1 MERRQIN
8 PVAYPNI
15 TGLWGFVR
23 SLSALLQPA
32 SAPLPDSEEDL
43 NWMDASLDDAY
54 AGRST
59 NTLYR
64 LFESVKKHHPNSQI
78 VSLDDLCFDLSG
90 FFASKNATEDVL
102 IGAQFPKQHVMLT
115 RSEKVRNGRNFDRI
129 HHEEETYQCAQ
140 LERSLRN
147 GVFEVDYESTHFNI
161 YQFHWTD
168 FHTAMRAIY
177 LVFDGEDLTA
187 GTKLVQDVYDWME
200 NLKDEIW
207 VFDQGWRKD
216 KDMYHVVQS
225 ADWKRI
231 VLEADMLHNLRR
243 DTSVFFD
250 SEDAYKSLNVAWKR
264 GILLIGS
271 PGNGKTEAIKA
282 IIKDASVPC
291 LYVKSF
297 KSPRGPEFG
306 IRAIFKKARQS
317 APCIL
322 VLEDLDSL
330 LEPMTRSF
338 FLNELDGLES
348 NHGILTVATTNH
360 PENIDQ
366 AILNRPSRF
375 DTKYVFDLPS
385 PYLRQKYI
393 NMWLL
398 KLESLGIGVNGDQ
411 YASREIF
418 GEELSLRT
426 EGWSFAYLK
435 ELFVSFQLSRAAL
448 RSTGV
453 AAGDTTQEIFQHV
466 ETLGKQVAMGGSA
479 SAGEPDIALSDAS
492 LRTMRMAHMGR

>member
-1 MERRQIN
+1 M
-8 PVAYPNI
+8 
-15 TGLWGFVR
+15 TGLWEFVR
-23 SLSALLQPA
+23 SLSVLLLLTPA
-32 SAPLPDSEEDL
+32 SASPPHSEPAF
-43 NWMDASLDDAY
+43 NWMDAALDDAY
-54 AGRST
+54 AGRSV
-59 NTLYR
+59 NTHYR
-64 LFESVKKHHPNSQI
+64 LFESVKKHHPNDQI
-78 VSLDDLCFDLSG
+78 LSLDDPYIDLSG
-90 FFASKNATEDVL
+90 FLVSKNVTEDVL
-102 IGAQFPKQHVMLT
+102 IGAQVPKQHIMLT
-115 RSEKVRNGRNFDRI
+115 RSDNARNSWVSGPFYD
-129 HHEEETYQCAQ
+129 EEETHQPPT
-140 LERSLRN
+140 LEKALRN
-147 GVFEVDYESTHFNI
+147 GVFEVDYASTHFNI

-168 FHTAMRAIY
+168 FHGPMRAIY

-187 GTKLVQDVYDWME
+187 GTQLVQDIYHWME

-216 KDMYHVVQS
+216 KDMYKVVQS
-225 ADWKRI
+225 ADWKGI
-231 VLEADMLHNLRR
+231 ILEADMLHNLRR

-250 SEDAYKSLNVAWKR
+250 SEDAYRSLNVAWKR

-282 IIKDASVPC
+282 IIKGAAVPC

-297 KSPRGPEFG
+297 QSPMGPEYG
-306 IRAIFKKARQS
+306 IRTIFKKARQS

-360 PENIDQ
+360 PEKIDQ

-375 DTKYVFDLPS
+375 DTKYIFDLPS
-385 PYLRQKYI
+385 PHLRKKYI
-393 NMWLL
+393 DIWLL
-398 KLESLGIGVNGDQ
+398 KLESLGIVVNGDQ
-411 YASREIF
+411 FASIEEF
-418 GEELSLRT
+418 GQELSLRT

-448 RSTGV
+448 KSTGAGV
-453 AAGDTTQEIFQHV
+453 GDTTQEIFQHV
-466 ETLGKQVAMGGSA
+466 ETLGKQIVMGA
-479 SAGEPDIALSDAS
+479 SSSGDEPDNAQSDVFFS
-492 LRTMRMAHMGR
+492 GRPVVQWGRMVR

>member
-1 MERRQIN
+1 MAN
-8 PVAYPNI
+8 ANK
-15 TGLWGFVR
+15 TGLWHLVR
-23 SLSALLQPA
+23 SLWILLLMSPA
-32 SAPLPDSEEDL
+32 ASPAPDSVAAS
-43 NWMDASLDDAY
+43 NWMDAALDNAY
-54 AGRST
+54 AGRT
-59 NTLYR
+59 ANTHYR
-64 LFESVKKHHPNSQI
+64 LFELVKKQHPNSQI
-78 VSLDDLCFDLSG
+78 LSLDDPNFDLTG
-90 FFASKNATEDVL
+90 FLASKNITEDVL
-102 IGAQFPKQHVMLT
+102 IGAQVPKQHIVLT
-115 RSEKVRNGRNFDRI
+115 RSDNARNFRDFRRY
-129 HHEEETYQCAQ
+129 HGEEETYQLPT
-140 LERSLRN
+140 LEKSLQN
-147 GVFEVDYESTHFNI
+147 GGFEVDYASTHFNI
-161 YQFHWTD
+161 YQFDWYSPI
-168 FHTAMRAIY
+168 RAIY
-177 LVFDGEDLTA
+177 LVFDGDDLTA
-187 GTKLVQDVYDWME
+187 GTELVQDVYDWME
-200 NLKDEIW
+200 NVKDEIW
-207 VFDQGWRKD
+207 VFDQ
-216 KDMYHVVQS
+216 S
-225 ADWKRI
+225 ADWNGI

-264 GILLIGS
+264 GILLIGP

-282 IIKDASVPC
+282 IIKGTSVPC

-297 KSPRGPEFG
+297 KSHDGPEFG
-306 IRAIFKKARQS
+306 IRTIFKKARQS

-360 PENIDQ
+360 PENIDH

-411 YASREIF
+411 YASIEVF
-418 GEELSLRT
+418 AEELALRT

-448 RSTGV
+448 QSTGV

-466 ETLGKQVAMGGSA
+466 ETLGKQVAMDASSSA
-479 SAGEPDIALSDAS
+479 DDPDAALSAMS
-492 LRTMRMAHMGR
+492 FRGMRMQMGRMMR

>member
-1 MERRQIN
+1 M
-8 PVAYPNI
+8 AHPNM
-15 TGLWGFVR
+15 TGLWEFVR
-23 SLSALLQPA
+23 SLSVLLLLTPA
-32 SAPLPDSEEDL
+32 AASPPHSEPAF
-43 NWMDASLDDAY
+43 NWMDAALDDAY
-54 AGRST
+54 AGRSV
-59 NTLYR
+59 NTQYR
-64 LFESVKKHHPNSQI
+64 LFESVKKHHPNDQI
-78 VSLDDLCFDLSG
+78 LSLDDPYFDLSG
-90 FFASKNATEDVL
+90 YLASKNVTEDIL
-102 IGAQFPKQHVMLT
+102 IGAQVPKQHIMLT
-115 RSEKVRNGRNFDRI
+115 RSDKARNSRDFGPFHD
-129 HHEEETYQCAQ
+129 EEETHQPP
-140 LERSLRN
+140 LEKSLRN
-147 GVFEVDYESTHFNI
+147 GVFELDYASTHFNI
-161 YQFHWTD
+161 YQFHWSD
-168 FHTAMRAIY
+168 FHAMRAIY

-187 GTKLVQDVYDWME
+187 GMQLVQDVYHWME

-216 KDMYHVVQS
+216 KDMYKVVQS
-225 ADWKRI
+225 ADWKGI
-231 VLEADMLHNLRR
+231 VLEADVLHNLRR

-282 IIKDASVPC
+282 IIKGASVPC

-297 KSPRGPEFG
+297 KSPMGPEYG
-306 IRAIFKKARQS
+306 IRTIFKKARQS

-375 DTKYVFDLPS
+375 DTKYVFNLPS
-385 PYLRQKYI
+385 PHLRKKYI
-393 NMWLL
+393 DMWLL
-398 KLESLGIGVNGDQ
+398 KLESLGIVVNGDQ
-411 YASREIF
+411 YASIEEV
-418 GEELSLRT
+418 GQELSLRT

-448 RSTGV
+448 QSTGV

-466 ETLGKQVAMGGSA
+466 ETLGKQVVMGA
-479 SAGEPDIALSDAS
+479 SSSGDEPDAALSDA
-492 LRTMRMAHMGR
+492 LFRTMRAVQMGRMAH